1 MIRRSVMKRAAS
13 LLSRV
18 GERLG
23 GYLRLIFTLDVLIP
37 ILALSVSLGI
47 AGSMRY
53 PRISWAGTVALG
65 LFIPMVHI
73 EIIGAAMAGRA
84 YREIL
89 SPRILSW
96 WELGGVIVAG
106 IGIPVGLFAS
116 HRSWGPLGVWIL
128 GSGLLFSWH
137 WLSLRAGRQV
147 LILREMVGA
156 VLLVPLPL
164 LFTWAAY
171 FGKFFPDREVG
182 LAMLVFGLLALGAN
196 LGRAW
201 SETEK
206 PGPASGSLFGKATFL
221 IAIYIFS
228 FLLVLVGIRERI
240 FLPPRVLYFKYGCA
254 IAYVLGLVL
263 YYFGLRNVFSE
274 TAGKKLTRYALYGV
288 IIILFIIFWLAYRG
302 RGTAMM

>member
-1 MIRRSVMKRAAS
+1 MKISGTPAVKFIQDRMQ
-13 LLSRV
+13 
-18 GERLG
+18 

-53 PRISWAGTVALG
+53 PRISWAGTIALG
-65 LFIPMVHI
+65 IIIVMVHI

-106 IGIPVGLFAS
+106 IGIPIGVFAS
-116 HRSWGPLGVWIL
+116 YRSWGPIGVWIL

-147 LILREMVGA
+147 LILRETVGA

-164 LFTWAAY
+164 LFAWAAY
-171 FGKFFPDREVG
+171 FENFFPDREIG

-206 PGPASGSLFGKATFL
+206 PEPASGSFFGKATFI

-228 FLLVLVGIRERI
+228 FLLVLVGIQERI
-240 FLPPRVLYFKYGCA
+240 FLPPRVLYLKYGCA
-254 IAYVLGLVL
+254 IAYVLGLAL
-263 YYFGLRNVFSE
+263 YYLGLRNMFSE
-274 TAGKKLTRYALYGV
+274 TAEKKLTRYTLYGV
-288 IIILFIIFWLAYRG
+288 LIILFIVFWLAYRG
-302 RGTAMM
+302 RGTALM